1 LTTLVSASSSNPASK
16 WLACSGVA
24 KVRTA
29 GICGLLLCIAATD
42 ASAEDAGLSV
52 AADGGMPASPPEPSS
67 ERCAAELSRV
77 ERRKA
82 WLRERYGEQATRGFP
97 DPKAGIP
104 NMIAV
109 FCEAHPTHEECSL
122 GDPPLEFWPDELTWE
137 AQKTFEDRD
146 PHVIAL
152 KRAVEACRKR
162 SR

>member
-1 LTTLVSASSSNPASK
+1 
-16 WLACSGVA
+16 
-24 KVRTA
+24 VRIA
-29 GICGLLLCIAATD
+29 RICGLLVCIAAAYTRAD
-42 ASAEDAGLSV
+42 DAGLTV
-52 AADGGMPASPPEPSS
+52 AAADGGMPASPPEPSS
-67 ERCAAELSRV
+67 EPCAAELSRV

-82 WLRERYGEQATRGFP
+82 WLQERNREQATRGFP

-122 GDPPLEFWPDELTWE
+122 GDPPLEFAPDELTWE

-152 KRAVEACRKR
+152 KRALENCRKR
-162 SR
+162 SK

>member
-1 LTTLVSASSSNPASK
+1 MR
-16 WLACSGVA
+16 G
-24 KVRTA
+24 A
-29 GICGLLLCIAATD
+29 GICGLLLCIAAAAARAD
-42 ASAEDAGLSV
+42 DAGLTV
-52 AADGGMPASPPEPSS
+52 AASDGGTPASPKEPGS
-67 ERCAAELSRV
+67 EPCAAELSRV

-82 WLRERYGEQATRGFP
+82 WLRERYREQATRGFP

-109 FCEAHPTHEECSL
+109 FCEAHPTDEECSL
-122 GDPPLEFWPDELTWE
+122 GDPPLEFAPDELTWE

-152 KRAVEACRKR
+152 KRALENCRKG